1 MELPIRFCFSQDVH
15 RKRRFASMRHS
26 PEISIRR
33 QSKVS
38 TIAHKV
44 QDRSNSPSSVH
55 EICQSANKKLKHHK
69 ISIEQ
74 GVYS

>member
-1 MELPIRFCFSQDVH
+1 
-15 RKRRFASMRHS
+15 MRHS